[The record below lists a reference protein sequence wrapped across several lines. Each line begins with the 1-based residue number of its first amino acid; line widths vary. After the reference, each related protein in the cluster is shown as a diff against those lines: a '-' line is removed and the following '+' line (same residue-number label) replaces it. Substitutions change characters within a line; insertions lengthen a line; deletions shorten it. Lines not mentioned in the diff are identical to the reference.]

1 MPTVRQIAD
10 IKAKLLHPAL
20 TSHFEVKIP
29 IPPGLLS
36 NNGQYLTA
44 NGLRGFATVHQDRL
58 QLMCSETLLPG
69 SALGTMDI
77 SGDYHGVTQKHA
89 TRRIYDDR
97 IDLTFY
103 VDADNYIPIRY
114 FETWIKYIVGE
125 SISSSN
131 GRPGSENENYFYRI
145 NYPND
150 YICKTGLEVVKFE
163 RTGNKDTYTGKSL
176 VYKFVNSFP
185 IAINSM
191 PVSYEASSLLKCT
204 VSFSYIRYLI
214 TPTAPEPDHK
224 DSGDDAGDD
233 NDTSSLNLAADSPYK
248 FTAPD
253 YLLNPKFGVQ
263 ESPNDFLNI
272 GNPAL
277 DQFGNRDAIGRPL
290 GQGTI
295 GTVGA
300 TISA

>member
-10 IKAKLLHPAL
+10 IKSKLLHPAL

-29 IPPGLLS
+29 IPPGLS
-36 NNGQYLTA
+36 DKYLIA
-44 NGLRGFATVHQDRL
+44 NGLGGFATVSQDRL
-58 QLMCSETLLPG
+58 QLMCSEALLPG

-77 SGDYHGVTQKHA
+77 SGDYHGVIQKHA

-125 SISSSN
+125 SITSSN
-131 GRPGSENENYFYRI
+131 GRPGSENENYFYRL
-145 NYPND
+145 NYPKN

-163 RTGNKDTYTGKSL
+163 RTGDKDRYTGKSL

-185 IAINSM
+185 IAITSM

-214 TPTAPEPDHK
+214 TPTSDEPEHK
-224 DSGDDAGDD
+224 DSGDT
-233 NDTSSLNLAADSPYK
+233 NDTSSSSLAADSPYK

-253 YLLNPKFGVQ
+253 FLLNPKFGVQ

>member
-10 IKAKLLHPAL
+10 IKSKLLHPAL

-29 IPPGLLS
+29 IPPGFS
-36 NNGQYLTA
+36 DNDKYLIA
-44 NGLRGFATVHQDRL
+44 NGLGGFVTVSQDRL
-58 QLMCSETLLPG
+58 QLMCSEALLPG

-125 SISSSN
+125 SITSSN
-131 GRPGSENENYFYRI
+131 GRPGSENENYFYRL
-145 NYPND
+145 NYPKN

-163 RTGNKDTYTGKSL
+163 RTGDKDRYTGKSL

-185 IAINSM
+185 IAITSM

-214 TPTAPEPDHK
+214 TPTSNEPEHE
-224 DSGDDAGDD
+224 DSGDT
-233 NDTSSLNLAADSPYK
+233 NDTSSSSLAADSPYK

-253 YLLNPKFGVQ
+253 FLLNPKFGVQ

>member
-10 IKAKLLHPAL
+10 IKSKLLHPAL

-29 IPPGLLS
+29 IPPGLS
-36 NNGQYLTA
+36 DKYLIA
-44 NGLRGFATVHQDRL
+44 NGLGGFATVSQDRL
-58 QLMCSETLLPG
+58 QLMCSEALLPG

-125 SISSSN
+125 SIASSN
-131 GRPGSENENYFYRI
+131 GRPGSENENYFYRL
-145 NYPND
+145 NYPKN

-163 RTGNKDTYTGKSL
+163 RTGDKDRYTGKSL

-185 IAINSM
+185 IAITSM

-214 TPTAPEPDHK
+214 TPTSKEPEHE
-224 DSGDDAGDD
+224 DSGDT
-233 NDTSSLNLAADSPYK
+233 NDTSSSSLAADSPYK

-253 YLLNPKFGVQ
+253 FLLNPKFGVQ